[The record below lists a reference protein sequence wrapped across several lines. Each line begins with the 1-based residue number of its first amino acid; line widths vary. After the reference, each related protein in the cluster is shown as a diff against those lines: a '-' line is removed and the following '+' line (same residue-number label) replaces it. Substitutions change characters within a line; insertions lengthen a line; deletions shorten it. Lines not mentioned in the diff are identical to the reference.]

1 MAIDSSSMFTSAI
14 EIPFAPINKLS
25 QALLHFEGL
34 AALIGSGILSAT
46 PHFYRDLVDE
56 AGTTMSRVAV
66 YDLSRVP
73 GSPIAYI
80 QTLAAK
86 DQSN

>member
-1 MAIDSSSMFTSAI
+1 MGSAI
-14 EIPFAPINKLS
+14 SPT
-25 QALLHFEGL
+25 
-34 AALIGSGILSAT
+34 T

-56 AGTTMSRVAV
+56 AATTMSRVAV
-66 YDLSRVP
+66 YDLGRVP